1 MAIIEN
7 RSFIYNLDILSG
19 APLLLISGHKNYS
32 TPFGLI
38 FTFLMIFSGLFYAIY
53 AFYIYFFESEMT
65 VVQQSEN
72 FMATNLT
79 ISTKDFLFAFN
90 VFNVSMKLQYFWGKE
105 FDLSRGQNITK
116 KLITDK
122 YTVKLYYTNPETKEV
137 IKEYTL
143 ETEYCEVG
151 KNINQKIIDKY
162 NFTDYKNYLCISEKS
177 HAEIVINK
185 TYTTYINVIVSVNLN
200 DTDGGVNR
208 QIEYQNENY
217 ITFFMNYLEFQ
228 LYTPDDVVS
237 NKNSTHPINYRKN
250 YYFYELVSAGTL
262 KTMEI
267 NIKYIDY
274 SSDNGYL
281 IKQLRN
287 FNGFSLDSIQTKIQD
302 FGSMEIVR
310 NIIYNEFR
318 ICFNGDDITQY
329 KRTYR
334 KLPEIIADVSSV
346 FSVLITA
353 GQIIVGFLCKRHLE
367 AETMSLVFKSK
378 LFENSKIKLKKINVN
393 GVKNSGNSKSS
404 LIERNNNLVD
414 NSSRENVIIHN
425 KDSKKDSIEKLNNV
439 KNDDDSN
446 ILNDDLSQNKMAI
459 KKNLGIEKKTTKKDY
474 NKNIDSH
481 LYNNENN
488 KDNKDNKDKN
498 IDTTKKNST
507 KFNSKLYS
515 EKFAK
520 LLGVNYN
527 ESQNKIIKSR
537 SISFGDYFY
546 YILGKKN
553 KIKVKLIDKL
563 SKILENKLSVE
574 EIIRRAI
581 DLEIIASYIQLKFG
595 KEYNLVNYM
604 KIWVKKDNEFKKLL
618 EEEGKKTDA
627 NKLA

>member
-1 MAIIEN
+1 MAIVEN
-7 RSFIYNLDILSG
+7 RPIIYNLDVLSG
-19 APLLLISGHKNYS
+19 SPLLLISGHKNYS

-38 FTFLMIFSGLFYAIY
+38 ITFLMIFNALFYAIY

-353 GQIIVGFLCKRHLE
+353 GQIIVGFLCKHHLE
-367 AETMSLVFKSK
+367 AETMSHIFKLK
-378 LFENSKIKLKKINVN
+378 LFENSKIKLKKINDTNTKNPVN
-393 GVKNSGNSKSS
+393 SRFSVIGSNKN
-404 LIERNNNLVD
+404 LIN
-414 NSSRENVIIHN
+414 NSSRENVIIDN
-425 KDSKKDSIEKLNNV
+425 KNSKKDRIEKLNSV
-439 KNDDDSN
+439 KNDEIN
-446 ILNDDLSQNKMAI
+446 NLNDDLSQNKMASEKILEI
-459 KKNLGIEKKTTKKDY
+459 KKNKK
-474 NKNIDSH
+474 IDNH
-481 LYNNENN
+481 LSNNENN
-488 KDNKDNKDKN
+488 KYNKDK
-498 IDTTKKNST
+498 DTNKKNST
-507 KFNSKLYS
+507 KINSKFYL
-515 EKFAK
+515 ETLVK
-520 LLGVNYN
+520 LLGVNSN
-527 ESQNKIIKSR
+527 ESQNKNIKSN
-537 SISFGDYFY
+537 SFSFGDYFY
-546 YILGKKN
+546 FILKKKN

-563 SKILENKLSVE
+563 STFLENILSVE
-574 EIIRRAI
+574 EIVKRAI
-581 DLEIIASYIQLKFG
+581 DLEIITSFIQLKFG
-595 KEYNLVNYM
+595 KEFNLVNYM
-604 KIWVKKDNEFKKLL
+604 KTWVKKDSEFKKLL
-618 EEEGKKTDA
+618 EDEGKKTYI
-627 NKLA
+627 NKLK